1 MRTSTIGI
9 LILTTSIRNKMKLT
23 HLQLLINSIED
34 NGNNTASEMRLVL
47 NALKDEICKVGEI
60 KMSIFTPTY
69 LSANFDNTGLGIN
82 EMDGFAICNGDNE
95 TYDLRKRVPVGYDPA
110 TYTSGFDYSIL
121 GNQFGEEN
129 QVITKDQLPNI
140 KGRFRT
146 IAEDFFP
153 FPDGVFVNDG
163 GNDSWIGDGSNSP
176 SFDHMTVKMDFGKGQ
191 PHNNIQP
198 STVVIFYQRI
208 N

>member
-9 LILTTSIRNKMKLT
+9 LILTTSIRNKMKLI

-60 KMSIFTPTY
+60 KTSIFTPTY
-69 LSANFDNTGLGIN
+69 LSDNFNSTGLGIN
-82 EMDGFAICNGDNE
+82 EMDGFAICNGANG
-95 TYDLRKRVPVGYDPA
+95 TVDLRKRVPVGYDPTA
-110 TYTSGFDYSIL
+110 NTSGFNYSIL
-121 GNQFGEEN
+121 GNQFGEEKHTLSIDEMPAHN
-129 QVITKDQLPNI
+129 HSAWGETSGQT
-140 KGRFRT
+140 
-146 IAEDFFP
+146 A
-153 FPDGVFVNDG
+153 G
-163 GNDSWIGDGSNSP
+163 GGSGIEPVGSV
-176 SFDHMTVKMDFGKGQ
+176 TGTTGGGQ

>member
-1 MRTSTIGI
+1 
-9 LILTTSIRNKMKLT
+9 MKLT

-60 KMSIFTPTY
+60 KTSIFTPTY
-69 LSANFDNTGLGIN
+69 LSANFNNTGLGIN
-82 EMDGFAICNGDNE
+82 EMDGFAICNGANG
-95 TYDLRKRVPVGYDPA
+95 TVDLRKRVPVGYDPT
-110 TYTSGFDYSIL
+110 TYTIGFNYSIL

-129 QVITKDQLPNI
+129 QLITKDQLPNI

-146 IAEDFFP
+146 IGEDTGSL
-153 FPDGVFVNDG
+153 PDGVFVNEG
-163 GNDSWIGDGSNSP
+163 GNDSWIGGSNTP
-176 SFDHMTVKMDFGKGQ
+176 SYDHMTVKMDFGKGELL
-191 PHNNIQP
+191 NNIQP